1 VTGDFLGGIMDIKLV
16 YQDMENHMNKAIEVF
31 RREIASIRTG
41 RASTAILDGIMVDY
55 YGTPTPLKQIAS
67 LSIPEP
73 RLIIIQVWD
82 KTAIQEIEKAIN
94 KSDIGINPIVDG
106 QNIRLNLPPLTEERR
121 KELVK
126 HVKKMS
132 EDSKVTIRNIRRDAI
147 DKLKN
152 AEKKHEIS
160 EDDLKR
166 DQEKI
171 QKTTDSFILKID
183 QLLQIK
189 EKEVLEI

>member
-1 VTGDFLGGIMDIKLV
+1 MDVKLV
-16 YQDMENHMNKAIEVF
+16 YQDMENHMNKGIEAF

-41 RASTAILDGIMVDY
+41 RASTALLDGIMVDY

-67 LSIPEP
+67 ISIPEP
-73 RLIIIQVWD
+73 RLIVIQVWD
-82 KTAIQEIEKAIN
+82 KAAIQEIEKAIN
-94 KSDIGINPIVDG
+94 KSDIGINPVVDG

-132 EDSKVTIRNIRRDAI
+132 EDSKIAIRNIRRDSI

-166 DQEKI
+166 EQDKI
-171 QKTTDSFILKID
+171 QKTTDNFILKID
-183 QLLQIK
+183 HLLQIK
-189 EKEVLEI
+189 EKEVLEF

>member
-1 VTGDFLGGIMDIKLV
+1 MEVKQI
-16 YQDMENHMNKAIEVF
+16 YQDMENHMNKTIEAF
-31 RREIASIRTG
+31 RKDIASIRTG
-41 RASTAILDGIMVDY
+41 RASTALLDGIMVDY

-73 RLIIIQVWD
+73 RQIVIQVWD

-94 KSDIGINPIVDG
+94 KSDIGINPVVDG

-121 KELVK
+121 KDLVK

-132 EDSKVTIRNIRRDAI
+132 EDCKVAIRNVRREAN
-147 DKLKN
+147 DKIKH
-152 AEKKHEIS
+152 AEKGHEIS
-160 EDDLKR
+160 EDDSKR

-171 QKTTDSFILKID
+171 QKITDNFILKID

-189 EKEVLEI
+189 EKEILEF

>member
-1 VTGDFLGGIMDIKLV
+1 MEVNLI
-16 YQDMENHMNKAIEVF
+16 YQNMEINMNKAIEVF
-31 RREIASIRTG
+31 RRDIASIRTG
-41 RASTAILDGIMVDY
+41 RASTALLDGIMVDY

-67 LSIPEP
+67 ISIPEP
-73 RLIIIQVWD
+73 RLIVIQVWD
-82 KTAIQEIEKAIN
+82 KTAIQEIEKALN
-94 KSDIGINPIVDG
+94 KSDIGINPVVDG

-132 EDSKVTIRNIRRDAI
+132 EDSKITIRNIRRDAN
-147 DKLKN
+147 DKLKS
-152 AEKKHEIS
+152 AEKNNELS

-171 QKTTDSFILKID
+171 QKATDNFILKIEN
-183 QLLQIK
+183 LLQIK
-189 EKEVLEI
+189 EKEVLEF

>member
-1 VTGDFLGGIMDIKLV
+1 MEVNQI
-16 YQDMENHMNKAIEVF
+16 YQNMESNMNKAIEVF

-41 RASTAILDGIMVDY
+41 RASTALLDGIMVDY

-67 LSIPEP
+67 ISIPES
-73 RLIIIQVWD
+73 RLILIQVWD
-82 KTAIQEIEKAIN
+82 KTAIQEIEKALN
-94 KSDIGINPIVDG
+94 KSDIGINPVVDG
-106 QNIRLNLPPLTEERR
+106 QNIRLNLSPLTEERR
-121 KELVK
+121 KELAK
-126 HVKKMS
+126 HVKKIS
-132 EDSKVTIRNIRRDAI
+132 EDSKVTIRNIRRDAN
-147 DKLKN
+147 DKIKN

-171 QKTTDSFILKID
+171 QKTTDNFISKID

-189 EKEVLEI
+189 EKEIMEF

>member
-1 VTGDFLGGIMDIKLV
+1 MDVKLV
-16 YQDMENHMNKAIEVF
+16 YQDMENHMNKTIEVF

-73 RLIIIQVWD
+73 RLILIQVWD
-82 KTAIQEIEKAIN
+82 KAAIQEIEKAIN
-94 KSDIGINPIVDG
+94 KSDIGINPVVDG

-126 HVKKMS
+126 HVKKIS

-147 DKLKN
+147 EKLKS
-152 AEKKHEIS
+152 AEKSHEIS

-171 QKTTDSFILKID
+171 QKTTDNFIVKID

-189 EKEVLEI
+189 EKEVLEF

>member
-1 VTGDFLGGIMDIKLV
+1 MDVKLI

-41 RASTAILDGIMVDY
+41 RASTALLDGIMVDY

-67 LSIPEP
+67 LSVPEP
-73 RLIIIQVWD
+73 RLIVIQVWD

-94 KSDIGINPIVDG
+94 KSDIGINPVVDG

-132 EDSKVTIRNIRRDAI
+132 EDSKITIRNIRRDAI
-147 DKLKN
+147 EKLKS
-152 AEKKHEIS
+152 AEKGHEIS

-166 DQEKI
+166 EQDKI
-171 QKTTDSFILKID
+171 QKATDNFIVKID
-183 QLLQIK
+183 QLLQTK